1 VPVDATLTSLWLA
14 GLTALVLVPFGVWAG
29 RALATAQFA
38 GKGFVETLV
47 LLPLILP
54 PTVLGYYL
62 LVAFAPAN
70 PVGQAINIV
79 FGGSLA
85 FSFEGIL
92 IASLIANVPFAVQ
105 PIQRS
110 FEAIPDTV
118 REAAWVSGLNG
129 WQTLWRIELPLAW
142 PGIVTAAALV
152 MAHTLGEFGVILMVG
167 GNIPG
172 ETQTLSIAIYDR
184 LQAFKT
190 AEAGLISAVLLVASL
205 AALAIVQTTAATGRT
220 PRPRP

>member
-1 VPVDATLTSLWLA
+1 
-14 GLTALVLVPFGVWAG
+14 
-29 RALATAQFA
+29 
-38 GKGFVETLV
+38 
-47 LLPLILP
+47 
-54 PTVLGYYL
+54 VLGYYL

-70 PVGQAINIV
+70 PVGQAINTV

-152 MAHTLGEFGVILMVG
+152 IAHTLGEFGVILMVG

-184 LQAFKT
+184 LQGFKT

-205 AALAIVQTTAATGRT
+205 AALAIAQTTAATGRT

>member
-1 VPVDATLTSLWLA
+1 MPVDATLTSLWLA
-14 GLTALVLVPFGVWAG
+14 GLTALILVPFGVWAG

-70 PVGQAINIV
+70 PVGQAINTV